1 MLLYKNISMKIII
14 TLITIIIFSQVCSAD
29 IGKETGLEIPRYVS
43 LKSNDAN
50 IRVGPSKNYPIEIK
64 YIKKNYPL
72 KVLEEYEDWRKVEDF
87 KKNIGWIHKS
97 LISGNR
103 TGIVL
108 SNDNK
113 TIKLLNTLEGNIIG
127 EIGKGNIVF
136 LEKCKIDWCLVSSG
150 NYKGWIDKKYI
161 WGIKEEEVINI
172 SFFQIFEDLYW
183 KSVNYLNKIQKR
195 FQILAGAVGFEP
207 TNADSKNRCLTAW
220 RRPKL

>member
-1 MLLYKNISMKIII
+1 MLLYKNISMQIII
-14 TLITIIIFSQVCSAD
+14 TFISIIIFSQICYAE
-29 IGKETGLEIPRYVS
+29 IGKETGLEIPRYIS
-43 LKSNDAN
+43 IKSNEAN

-87 KKNIGWIHKS
+87 QKNIGWIHKS

-113 TIKLLNTLEGNIIG
+113 TIKLLNTLNGNVIG

-136 LEKCKIDWCLVSSG
+136 LDKCKIDWCLVSFG
-150 NYKGWIDKKYI
+150 DYKGWVNKKNI
-161 WGIKEEEVINI
+161 WGIKEKEIINI
-172 SFFQIFEDLYW
+172 SFFQRFDDLYW
-183 KSVNYLNKIQKR
+183 KSVNSLNKIQKE
-195 FQILAGAVGFEP
+195 F
-207 TNADSKNRCLTAW
+207 
-220 RRPKL
+220 

>member
-1 MLLYKNISMKIII
+1 MLLYKKISMQTVIAFISIII
-14 TLITIIIFSQVCSAD
+14 VSQVCNAD

-64 YIKKNYPL
+64 FIKKNYPL

-87 KKNIGWIHKS
+87 QKNFGWIHKS
-97 LISGNR
+97 LISGTR

-113 TIKLLNTLEGNIIG
+113 AIKLLNTLNGNVIG

-136 LEKCKIDWCLVSSG
+136 LEKCKIDWCLVSFR
-150 NYKGWIDKKYI
+150 NYRGWVDKKNI
-161 WGIKEEEVINI
+161 WGIKEKEKTNI
-172 SFFQIFEDLYW
+172 SFFQKFEDLYW
-183 KSVNYLNKIQKR
+183 KSVNSIIKIQK
-195 FQILAGAVGFEP
+195 GF
-207 TNADSKNRCLTAW
+207 
-220 RRPKL
+220 

>member
-1 MLLYKNISMKIII
+1 MLLYKNITMQIVIAFI
-14 TLITIIIFSQVCSAD
+14 LIIIFSQASNAD

-72 KVLEEYEDWRKVEDF
+72 KVLEEYEEWRKVEDF

-97 LISGNR
+97 LISGTR

-108 SNDNK
+108 SNDDK
-113 TIKLLNTLEGNIIG
+113 TIKLLNTLDGDIIG

-136 LEKCKIDWCLVSSG
+136 LEKCKTDWCLISSG

-161 WGIKEEEVINI
+161 WGVKEKEIIKI
-172 SFFQIFEDLYW
+172 SFFQKFEDTYW
-183 KSVNYLNKIQKR
+183 NSVNYLNKIQKR
-195 FQILAGAVGFEP
+195 F
-207 TNADSKNRCLTAW
+207 
-220 RRPKL
+220 

>member
-1 MLLYKNISMKIII
+1 MKIVIAFISII
-14 TLITIIIFSQVCSAD
+14 MFSQVSNAD

-72 KVLEEYEDWRKVEDF
+72 KVLEEYEEWRKVEDF

-97 LISGNR
+97 LISGTR
-103 TGIVL
+103 TGIIL

-127 EIGKGNIVF
+127 EIGNGNIVF
-136 LEKCKIDWCLVSSG
+136 LEKCKIYWCLVSLG
-150 NYKGWIDKKYI
+150 NYEGWIDKKNI
-161 WGIKEEEVINI
+161 WGVKENEIIKIN
-172 SFFQIFEDLYW
+172 FFQRFEDLYW
-183 KSVNYLNKIQKR
+183 KSVNSLRKIQKD
-195 FQILAGAVGFEP
+195 F
-207 TNADSKNRCLTAW
+207 
-220 RRPKL
+220 

>member
-1 MLLYKNISMKIII
+1 MLLYKKISMQIVIAFI
-14 TLITIIIFSQVCSAD
+14 LIIIFSQASNAD

-72 KVLEEYEDWRKVEDF
+72 KVLEEYEEWRKVEDF

-97 LISGNR
+97 LISGTR

-113 TIKLLNTLEGNIIG
+113 TIKLLNTLDGNVIG

-136 LEKCKIDWCLVSSG
+136 LEKCKTDWCLVSSG

-161 WGIKEEEVINI
+161 WGVKEKEIIKI
-172 SFFQIFEDLYW
+172 SFFQKFEDMYW
-183 KSVNYLNKIQKR
+183 KSLNYLNKTQKR
-195 FQILAGAVGFEP
+195 F
-207 TNADSKNRCLTAW
+207 
-220 RRPKL
+220 

>member
-1 MLLYKNISMKIII
+1 MQIII
-14 TLITIIIFSQVCSAD
+14 TFISIIIFSQVSNAN

-161 WGIKEEEVINI
+161 WGIKEKELINI

-183 KSVNYLNKIQKR
+183 KSVNSLNKIQKR
-195 FQILAGAVGFEP
+195 F
-207 TNADSKNRCLTAW
+207 
-220 RRPKL
+220 

>member
-1 MLLYKNISMKIII
+1 MLLYKKISMQIVIAFI
-14 TLITIIIFSQVCSAD
+14 SIIIFSQVSNAD

-87 KKNIGWIHKS
+87 QKNFGWIHKS
-97 LISGNR
+97 LISGTR

-113 TIKLLNTLEGNIIG
+113 AIKLLNTLNGNVIG

-136 LEKCKIDWCLVSSG
+136 LEKCKIDWCLVSFG
-150 NYKGWIDKKYI
+150 NYRGWVDKKNI
-161 WGIKEEEVINI
+161 WGVKEKEITNIN
-172 SFFQIFEDLYW
+172 FFQRFEDLYW
-183 KSVNYLNKIQKR
+183 KSVNSLNKIQK
-195 FQILAGAVGFEP
+195 GF
-207 TNADSKNRCLTAW
+207 
-220 RRPKL
+220 